1 MPATRRPLAPR
12 WIAWIIC
19 ALALVLAPWVFSS
32 QLGLAILCQTGI
44 AIVACLSYNILLGQG
59 GMLSFG
65 HAVYSGLGAFGA
77 IHALNAVSAGGR
89 PHALLVLLIPLA
101 GGLAGLL
108 CAALLGGVTTKRSGA
123 TFAMLTLGMGELV
136 FSVSLMAPG
145 FFGGEGGVSGNRM
158 AAPLWGI
165 TFGPQRQVY
174 YLIAGY
180 TFVSA
185 AAMYAF
191 THTPLGR
198 MLNAVRDNPQRVQF
212 IGYDARRIRYL
223 AFVAAGFFAG
233 ISGGLA
239 ALNFEIV
246 GAEAL
251 GAARS
256 GSYLLF
262 TVLGGTTFF
271 FGPIIGAVML
281 VLASVL
287 FSTLTPAW
295 LLYLGL
301 IFMVMVMY
309 APGGIASLLML
320 NLRLAARGQLRPL
333 LPHYLALAAAA
344 TVALLGWSALIEMT
358 YQRQL
363 GDAGNATLRFLGL
376 ALNSQRPAHWLLALA
391 VAAAGSGLFEWA
403 RRRFRTPWQAAQV
416 TW

>member
-1 MPATRRPLAPR
+1 MTRAHRFAWLA
-12 WIAWIIC
+12 C
-19 ALALVLAPWVFSS
+19 ALALLLAPWVFSS
-32 QLGLAILCQTGI
+32 QLGLTILCQIGI

-65 HAVYSGLGAFGA
+65 HAVYTGLGAFCA
-77 IHALNAVSAGGR
+77 MHALNAASASGR

-108 CAALLGGVTTKRSGA
+108 CAALLGGVTTRRSGA

-136 FSVSLMAPG
+136 FAVSLMAPG

-198 MLNAVRDNPQRVQF
+198 MLNAVRNNPQRVEF
-212 IGYDARRIRYL
+212 IGYDARHIRYL
-223 AFVAAGFFAG
+223 AFVMAGFFAG

-239 ALNFEIV
+239 ALNSEIV
-246 GAEAL
+246 SAEAV

-256 GSYLLF
+256 GAYLLF
-262 TVLGGTTFF
+262 TVLGGTAFF

-320 NLRLAARGQLRPL
+320 NLRLAACGQLRSL
-333 LPHYLALAAAA
+333 LPHYLALTAAAA
-344 TVALLGWSALIEMT
+344 VVLLGLSALIEMT

-363 GDAGNATLRFLGL
+363 GDAGHATLRFLGL
-376 ALNSQRPAHWLLALA
+376 TLNSQRPLHWLLALA
-391 VAAAGSGLFEWA
+391 VVALGGGLFDRA
-403 RRRFRTPWQAAQV
+403 RRNFSRLRQASV
-416 TW
+416 RSL